1 MYTNLK
7 GKKILLLYTAHT
19 SGHMRI
25 AQNIGYWLQRAGGVV
40 VLQEVLKSNPSPL
53 VKKFLQLHVW
63 VNVHVPELWNFL
75 YRYGFWI
82 FMMPWRLLVAQL
94 QKTEIEKCVKSEM
107 PDIVVTT
114 QTAPSAVMSV
124 LKRSGAFVGVW
135 GIAFSDYHFH
145 RAWVYPRADFYLT
158 NIPEQTAH
166 LLALGVTQEKIF
178 RIGFALP
185 PLPRIDT
192 NLVREKIGVAHTDKI
207 ILVGSGSLGVRVPQ
221 NLFDSVEQ
229 VVRLLA
235 VEGITGKVVVACGR
249 NAELYKSLQAR
260 ASAGQEWLVPLSYY
274 EPMEDMYAISSVFIT
289 KPGGLSVAEAL
300 LFEVPLCITHT
311 LPGQEDIN
319 LLYLEE
325 RGMVKN
331 LTLSDT
337 PTTVQCILGMVRSG
351 GQPVGSARALV
362 APDIEAALPEF
373 LSACLGKK

>member
-53 VKKFLQLHVW
+53 VKKFLRLHVW

-94 QKTEIEKCVKSEM
+94 QKTEIEKCVKTEM
-107 PDIVVTT
+107 PDLVVTT

-124 LKRSGAFVGVW
+124 LKRSGAFGGVW

-145 RAWVYPRADFYLT
+145 RAWAYPRADFYLT
-158 NIPEQTAH
+158 NIPEQAAH
-166 LLALGVTQEKIF
+166 LRALGVSPEKIF
-178 RIGFALP
+178 RVGFALP
-185 PLPRIDT
+185 PLPKVDT
-192 NLVREKIGVAHTDKI
+192 SLVREKIGVALTDKI

-221 NLFDSVEQ
+221 NLFAGLEQ

-235 VEGITGKVVVACGR
+235 AEGVACKVVVACGR
-249 NAELYKSLQAR
+249 NAELYESLQAR
-260 ASAGQEWLVPLSYY
+260 VSAGQQWLVPLSYY
-274 EPMEDMYAISSVFIT
+274 EPMEEIYAISSVFIT

-300 LFEVPLCITHT
+300 LFGVPLCITHT

-319 LLYLEE
+319 LVYLEE
-325 RGMVKN
+325 HGLVKN
-331 LTLSDT
+331 LTHSDT
-337 PTTVQCILGMVRSG
+337 ATTVQYIKDMVRSEV
-351 GQPVGSARALV
+351 QPVGSARVLV
-362 APDIEAALPEF
+362 APDIEQTLSEF
-373 LSACLGKK
+373 LSAYLDRK